1 MRIFYSSLGDYINNI
16 FSNMIVT
23 QYVSSIALISVGLVK
38 FTTDGIHDYQ
48 SIINFL
54 YILAL
59 VMEIFCYC
67 YFGQRIS
74 TKVSLQ
80 ILKDVYIIYVW
91 YLRIFL
97 EMTRFFLYF
106 LIKKEKNINVF
117 LMQLNIVYCIFCLT
131 QTICFL
137 L

>member
-80 ILKDVYIIYVW
+80 ILKDVYIIYV
-91 YLRIFL
+91 
-97 EMTRFFLYF
+97 
-106 LIKKEKNINVF
+106 
-117 LMQLNIVYCIFCLT
+117 
-131 QTICFL
+131 
-137 L
+137 